1 MDVGS
6 SVGCKW
12 NRQDRVAKKGK
23 RNVKE
28 LPEENRTIREICYCW
43 VERVKCYWYGASDE
57 TNIEMDRYVL
67 KESRKLG

>member
-6 SVGCKW
+6 SVGCEW
-12 NRQDRVAKKGK
+12 NRQDRKGK

-28 LPEENRTIREICYCW
+28 LPEEKSTIKESCYCW
-43 VERVKCYWYGASDE
+43 IERVKCYGTSDE
-57 TNIEMDRYVL
+57 TNVEMDRYVL